1 MADLETIL
9 GPVDQGRTILAI
21 DEVWAG
27 PDTKSTTVLI
37 TSDSVLVSV
46 WVETITGGTLS
57 VVCSTVTQEGR
68 EFEIINFPPV
78 AAHTTQLLLRKASL
92 ALSKIKVTATTTG
105 SCTFQV
111 HVKGINIGETT
122 TKIAGSAAAVAIPY
136 IATSTPAILIPATL
150 QDRAA
155 VQILNNG
162 PSGTLYIG
170 FDASQATVGNGYP
183 VGVGGYW
190 SGDLAA
196 GGLIYASTSGPAI
209 DVRTI
214 QAFG

>member
-1 MADLETIL
+1 MADLATLL
-9 GPVDQGRTILAI
+9 GPVDQGRTILAL
-21 DEVWAG
+21 DENWTG
-27 PDTKSTTVLI
+27 PDSKSTTVLI

-46 WVETITGGTLS
+46 WVESITGGSL
-57 VVCSTVTQEGR
+57 TVTGTTITEEGK
-68 EFEIINFPPV
+68 EFEIISFPPIL
-78 AAHTTQLLLRKASL
+78 AHTTQLLLRKASL
-92 ALSKIKVTATTTG
+92 ALSKIRLTAVTTG
-105 SCTFQV
+105 PCDFQV
-111 HVKGINIGETT
+111 HVKGISIGETS
-122 TKIAGSAAAVAIPY
+122 TKIAGSAFATAIPY
-136 IATSTPAILIPATL
+136 IATSTPAILVPATL

-170 FDASQATVGNGYP
+170 FTPAEASPGNGYP
-183 VGVGGYW
+183 IGVGGYW